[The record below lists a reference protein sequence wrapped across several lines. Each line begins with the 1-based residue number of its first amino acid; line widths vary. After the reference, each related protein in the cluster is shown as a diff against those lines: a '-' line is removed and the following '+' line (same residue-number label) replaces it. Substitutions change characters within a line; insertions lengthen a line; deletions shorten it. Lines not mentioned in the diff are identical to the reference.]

1 MYAFVEAEKVN
12 YPIALLCRVLGLSQ
26 SAFYASRTPKVTARQ
41 ERDARLRLKI
51 ERLFT
56 AHKKRYGRPRI
67 VPALR
72 NEGECVGPHRV
83 RRLMNELGLQ
93 AKTYR
98 KRVRTTH
105 GCAANQASPHL
116 VERNFNATSPGQLW
130 VSDLTYLRTHQ
141 GFWYLCTGLDM
152 ATRQVV
158 GWSMSDSLASSIALD
173 ALHMAC
179 TKQPPMSNAIFHS
192 DRGVQYT
199 SGVFRQRLAQL
210 GMQQSMSRK
219 GNGWDNAPAESFFAT
234 LKREAF
240 EQPTLNNHNE
250 ARQQIFEYIEGY
262 YHSKRAHSALNYQ
275 TPNQAAQRF
284 DSRRAA

>member
-1 MYAFVEAEKVN
+1 MYAFVEAEKVH
-12 YPIALLCRVLGLSQ
+12 YPVALLCRVLRISQ
-26 SAFYASRTPKVTARQ
+26 SAFYASRVPTVTARQ
-41 ERDARLRLKI
+41 VQDGRLRPKI

-67 VPALR
+67 VHALR
-72 NEGECVGPHRV
+72 DEGEHVGPNRV

-105 GCAANQASPHL
+105 GCATNQASPNL
-116 VERNFNATSPGQLW
+116 VERNFSATAPGQLW
-130 VSDLTYLRTHQ
+130 VSDLTYVPTHS
-141 GFWYLCTGLDM
+141 GFLYLCTVLDM

-179 TKQPPMSNAIFHS
+179 TTHPPTNDAIFHS

-199 SGVFRQRLAQL
+199 SGVFRQQLAQL
-210 GMQQSMSRK
+210 GIKQSMSRK
-219 GNGWDNAPAESFFAT
+219 GNC
-234 LKREAF
+234 
-240 EQPTLNNHNE
+240 
-250 ARQQIFEYIEGY
+250 
-262 YHSKRAHSALNYQ
+262 
-275 TPNQAAQRF
+275 
-284 DSRRAA
+284 